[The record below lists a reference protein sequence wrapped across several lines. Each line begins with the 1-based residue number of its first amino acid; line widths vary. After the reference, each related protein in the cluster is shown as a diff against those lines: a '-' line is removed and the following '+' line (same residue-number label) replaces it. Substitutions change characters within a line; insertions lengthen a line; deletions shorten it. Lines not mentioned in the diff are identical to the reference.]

1 MFPMSHPDQ
10 AMQSLSAPTWLL
22 IVVWVVSIIRG
33 LRILQQEFSNR
44 YPMGVLLQFDAKVV
58 GMTELTAISYI
69 IINQKVTLIFANR

>member
-10 AMQSLSAPTWLL
+10 AMQSLRAPTWLL

-44 YPMGVLLQFDAKVV
+44 YPMGVLSQFDTKVV

-69 IINQKVTLIFANR
+69 IINQKVTLIFANS